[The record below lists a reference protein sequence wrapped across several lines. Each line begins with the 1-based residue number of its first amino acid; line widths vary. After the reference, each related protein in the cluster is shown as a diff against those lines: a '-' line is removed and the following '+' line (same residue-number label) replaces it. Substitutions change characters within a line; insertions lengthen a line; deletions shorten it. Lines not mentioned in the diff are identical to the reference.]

1 LWRTPEGD
9 EIRPSRTLQD
19 ALQRLQPF
27 ASEFLFSQSN
37 GIVEPREKVF
47 HLQRALRRDLHDWLV
62 PHLKT
67 HPDGLKDAAFLGL
80 DPERSFEVHT
90 ARFALRPGPDGDIDT
105 QVLIGITQDT
115 LIPSDPSMPSS
126 PMMPFQGGCTLV
138 GDLKKLKIRYCIRKN
153 VRSTTRQARQ
163 QTFVGLSRNNLRST
177 YFDDEAPEAFA
188 SLHRGMER

>member
-1 LWRTPEGD
+1 
-9 EIRPSRTLQD
+9 
-19 ALQRLQPF
+19 
-27 ASEFLFSQSN
+27 
-37 GIVEPREKVF
+37 
-47 HLQRALRRDLHDWLV
+47 
-62 PHLKT
+62 
-67 HPDGLKDAAFLGL
+67 
-80 DPERSFEVHT
+80 
-90 ARFALRPGPDGDIDT
+90 LRPGPDGDIDT